1 MSEETKTE
9 ETLPIQAEPVDF
21 SKLVTEFAETNVAF
35 AKELT
40 KGNDKA
46 MVRAID
52 QLGSSMIIKGAEMM
66 LQAGA
71 PVELVIQRVAGVVKL
86 WRTEELKGEMQSEAK
101 NKKLII
107 GS

>member
-1 MSEETKTE
+1 MSEPE
-9 ETLPIQAEPVDF
+9 ETQTIQAEPVDF
-21 SKLVTEFAETNVAF
+21 GQLATEFAEANVAF

-52 QLGSSMIIKGAEMM
+52 QLGSAMIIKGAEMM

-71 PVELVIQRVAGVVKL
+71 PAEVVIQRIAGVVKL
-86 WRTEELKGEMQSEAK
+86 WRTEELKNEMQTAAK
-101 NKKLII
+101 NRKLIV
-107 GS
+107 